1 MSLNKEKILIFNS
14 DDFGH
19 SHPFNMGVYKGIK
32 TGVLVTSCVLANMEG
47 YNEAVSLIS
56 DLKNVKFGIHLNL
69 IEGKSVTEAN
79 FLVDSK
85 NNFNLSYID
94 ILKKSNDI
102 DFLNSVEFEFRAQIE
117 RILSDFEINHINSH
131 VHIHSIPNIF
141 KIVCKLAEEYKIP
154 YIRTQFEKPY
164 IVKNLKKNLN
174 LKYPINLIKRGLL
187 NYFTLQNK
195 KFLPKNFLTND
206 YLLGVTYTGFMDKNA
221 VLEGLKAIEEGV
233 VELIIHP
240 AYYENEI
247 LKPYNY
253 NEFKITEDDNILDE
267 IKKLGFKLSD
277 CSIQEKE
284 VEDYGKNF
292 K

>member
-267 IKKLGFKLSD
+267 IKKLGCKLSD